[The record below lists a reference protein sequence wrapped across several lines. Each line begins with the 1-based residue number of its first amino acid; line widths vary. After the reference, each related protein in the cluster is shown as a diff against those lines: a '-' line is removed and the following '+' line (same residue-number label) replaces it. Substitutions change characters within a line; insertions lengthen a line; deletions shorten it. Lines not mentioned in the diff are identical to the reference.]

1 MNTSDVKLQFFLR
14 LQENKIKACHQ
25 KLHADMTM
33 ESQRLSATL
42 HGKVI
47 ACISAKIRVL
57 KPVRFCSHS
66 KALITIYETLE
77 RTCTFSK
84 TYLYQLSKKGHNIA
98 WLS

>member
-1 MNTSDVKLQFFLR
+1 MNTSGIKLKFFLR

-25 KLHADMTM
+25 KLYVDMTM

-47 ACISAKIRVL
+47 TCISARIPVL

-66 KALITIYETLE
+66 KALIIIYGTLG

-84 TYLYQLSKKGHNIA
+84 TYLYQLSKKDII
-98 WLS
+98 